1 MVDHL
6 SRLGMFTFVLNA
18 GAIALLLFFV
28 VQMSPR
34 QIEPAEL
41 AGIIE
46 KLKIPAYLLEM
57 GIGAS
62 LLAILALH
70 FRDRLELKL
79 CEDLSLLLIAVAFF
93 VFVAGTNV
101 AVSNLVEIKAVR
113 QASEPFKPELFEPR
127 EDTS

>member
-1 MVDHL
+1 ML
-6 SRLGMFTFVLNA
+6 TFVLNA
-18 GAIALLLFFV
+18 GAIAILLVFV
-28 VQMSPR
+28 VHMSPR

-46 KLKIPAYLLEM
+46 KVKVPTYLLEV

-62 LLAILALH
+62 LVAILALH

-79 CEDLSLLLIAVAFF
+79 CEDLSLLLVAVAFF

-101 AVSNLVEIKAVR
+101 AVSNLVEMKAVG
-113 QASEPFKPELFEPR
+113 QMSEPFQPELFEPR